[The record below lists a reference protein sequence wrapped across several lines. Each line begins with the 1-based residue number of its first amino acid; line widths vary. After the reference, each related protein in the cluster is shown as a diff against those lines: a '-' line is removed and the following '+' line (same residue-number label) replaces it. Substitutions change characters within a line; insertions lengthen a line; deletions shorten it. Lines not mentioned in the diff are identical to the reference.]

1 MGETAVGRPS
11 ASFAVNS
18 ETVFYGVFGDPVRH
32 SKSPV
37 MLGEAFRAAGMNAVY
52 GAFHVTP
59 DALGSAV
66 EGVRALG
73 FRGVNVTIPHKVRV
87 MEYLDEID
95 ATARK
100 AGAVNTIVNEGGRLI
115 GYNTD
120 GIGYVRSL
128 KEETGA
134 SIEGS
139 SILMLGAGGA
149 ARGVAHALAAE
160 KPSRMWIANRSAGKA
175 EALVSELAG
184 SSDCIGIGWD
194 GIDHI
199 IGKVDII
206 VNTTPIGMHPNTEEM
221 PVDPALLREG
231 TIVSDLI
238 YNPLSTKLLMHA
250 EQAGAKVHGGLGMFV
265 YQGAYAFEYWTGA
278 PAPVEAMRAA
288 VLRAMEPPGGGER

>member
-1 MGETAVGRPS
+1 MGEATSVLPFG
-11 ASFAVNS
+11 VNS
-18 ETVFYGVFGDPVRH
+18 ETIFYGVFGDPVRH

-37 MLGEAFRAAGMNAVY
+37 MLGEAFRAAGVNAVY

-59 DALGSAV
+59 ESLGSAV

-87 MEYLDEID
+87 MDYLDEID
-95 ATARK
+95 ATASRV
-100 AGAVNTIVNEGGRLI
+100 GAVNTIVNQGGKLI

-128 KEETGA
+128 KEETGSRIKDA
-134 SIEGS
+134 

-160 KPSRMWIANRSAGKA
+160 KPSRLWIANRSAGKA
-175 EALVSELAG
+175 EALASELG
-184 SSDCIGIGWD
+184 GESECQGIAWD

-206 VNTTPIGMHPNTEEM
+206 VNTTPIGMHPNTDEM
-221 PVDPALLREG
+221 PIDPAALREG

-238 YNPLSTKLLMHA
+238 YNPLSTKLLEHA
-250 EQAGAKVHGGLGMFV
+250 KQAGAKVHGGLGMFV
-265 YQGAYAFEYWTGA
+265 YQGAYAFEYWTGMS
-278 PAPVEAMRAA
+278 APVEAMRAA
-288 VLRAMEPPGGGER
+288 VLRAMEPPKGVRQ